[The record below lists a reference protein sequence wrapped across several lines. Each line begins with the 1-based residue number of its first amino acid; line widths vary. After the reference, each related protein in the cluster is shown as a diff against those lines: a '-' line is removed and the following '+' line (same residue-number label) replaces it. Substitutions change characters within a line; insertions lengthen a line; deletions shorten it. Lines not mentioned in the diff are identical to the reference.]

1 MTTKTDPDILS
12 KRIAEVTQPVESGT
26 DEPAKKKIPLT
37 WEEEEL
43 AFYEPK
49 RVKAVEVKVRE
60 DRHSALLQKQLPL
73 QWKAMHE
80 VFAIRSQSI
89 NTRAGRTV
97 IRVLSTDE
105 NRFEVRRE
113 DDQGFALQFDS
124 QRKKVIFS
132 GKPLG
137 FEREYE
143 LIVQTSHDNV
153 ETTAWFSSTTL
164 TTEHTDALTKAML
177 SVLMRFDQ

>member
-1 MTTKTDPDILS
+1 MTTKTDPDVLS
-12 KRIAEVTQPVESGT
+12 KRIAEVTQPVNGPE
-26 DEPAKKKIPLT
+26 EPAKKKVPLT

-49 RVKAVEVKVRE
+49 RVKAVDVKQRL
-60 DRHSALLQKQLPL
+60 DRHTALLQKQLPL

-80 VFAIRSQSI
+80 VFAIRCQSV
-89 NTRAGRTV
+89 NTRAARTV
-97 IRVLSTDE
+97 LRVLSTDA

-113 DDQGFALQFDS
+113 DDQGFVLQFDS
-124 QRKKVIFS
+124 ERKKITFS
-132 GKPLG
+132 GKVLG

-143 LIVQTSHDNV
+143 LIVQCSHEGV

-164 TTEHTDALTKAML
+164 TTEHTDDLTKAML

>member
-1 MTTKTDPDILS
+1 MTTKIDPDILS
-12 KRIAEVTQPVESGT
+12 KRIAEVTQPVNGPE
-26 DEPAKKKIPLT
+26 EQAKKKVPLT

-49 RVKAVEVKVRE
+49 RVKAVAVKERE
-60 DRHSALLQKQLPL
+60 DRHAALLQKQLPL

-80 VFAIRSQSI
+80 VFAIRCQSM
-89 NTRAGRTV
+89 NTKAGRTV
-97 IRVLSTDE
+97 LRVLSSDA

-113 DDQGFALQFDS
+113 DDQGFAVQFDPD
-124 QRKKVIFS
+124 RKKVIFS
-132 GKPLG
+132 GKVLG

-153 ETTAWFSSTTL
+153 ETTTWFSSTTL
-164 TTEHTDALTKAML
+164 ATEHTDDLTKAMI
-177 SVLMRFDQ
+177 SVLIRFDQ